1 MKRTR
6 KVVSTLV
13 TVAMVG
19 TLVLPIAAGP
29 AFAASD
35 NRVSKVINVAD
46 DYEGKLG
53 TLSISEDED
62 YAGDFTS
69 GETFTLT
76 LPSNVEWADGTNND
90 DKLDVRDYIDGPVTA
105 RLVNDQTLELKFTD
119 AVTSKASKIADVV
132 DIDMAIVV
140 DGAEGDIKVSIDG
153 RDSGVTE
160 GDYLIARVSSGST
173 VTTAMDT
180 KTMGDGFS
188 KGGTI
193 RIEETSVNAIGTS
206 EQEIKLKLPNNFV
219 WSSDYKTTKYDD
231 VKDYITFSGGF
242 SPADF
247 VKAEISDRNLT
258 ITIDPA
264 SSRTQRG
271 VIYVV
276 PYFKAD
282 KKADYGDIEINV
294 SGDEIDDADV
304 IVATYADFGIELAV
318 DDVETVVAGQYAQ
331 ETGTLTIEE
340 AVPGTLIAGRD
351 LTIELPS
358 WVKITKVKTKVK
370 KGDNSFNVKVDEYDG
385 EDNTI
390 DLNIENGTKKT
401 AAKIEVDFEV
411 SVQAN
416 KSGDI
421 EAVVSGKSGGEGEIV
436 IAKAVAPVS
445 VESVAKA
452 QLKIGV
458 QDQPMSDIIITET
471 AAGNILEKDSY
482 NKDGQIVVKL
492 PANIEWGANPK
503 VEVTEGNLE
512 IDEDNIDTSGSY
524 LYIPVDSESSKA
536 SKIKISNII
545 VDINR
550 VVPEG
555 PVEAKIMGNALVE
568 NNKESEGW
576 LDDAKPTGDDKGNV
590 GTLDAGEF
598 DTDNVV
604 KVVVGT
610 VVTPA
615 PEAGT
620 AVFNVGSSIYT
631 AGGVTKV
638 MDAAPYIKE
647 GRTYVPVRYLALAL
661 GVAEEDIAF
670 ENGVV
675 TLTKGES
682 VVTLTIGSTVLTQ
695 NDSTVTMDVAPEVN
709 NGRTMLPARFVAEAF
724 GAMVGYANGQVV
736 ISQ

>member
-1 MKRTR
+1 
-6 KVVSTLV
+6 
-13 TVAMVG
+13 MVG

-29 AFAASD
+29 AFAGSD
-35 NRVSKVINVAD
+35 NRVSKVVNVAD

-62 YAGDFTS
+62 YSGDFAS

-76 LPSNVEWADGTNND
+76 LPSNVDWADGTNND
-90 DKLDVRDYIDGPVTA
+90 DKLDVRKLVDGPVTA
-105 RLVNDQTLELKFTD
+105 KLVNDQTLELTFTD
-119 AVTSKASKIADVV
+119 KVTTKAAKVADIV

-140 DGAEGDIKVSIDG
+140 DGAEGDIKVSVDG
-153 RDSGVTE
+153 RDSGVTG

-173 VTTAMDT
+173 VTTALDT
-180 KTMGDGFS
+180 ETIGDGFS

-193 RIEETSVNAIGTS
+193 KIEETSVNAIGTA
-206 EQEIKLKLPNNFV
+206 EQKIKLKLPNDFV
-219 WSSDYKTTKYDD
+219 WNSVYSTSKYSD

-242 SPADF
+242 SSADF

-258 ITIDPA
+258 ITLDPA
-264 SSRTQRG
+264 SGRTQRG

-282 KKADYGDIEINV
+282 DADYGDVEINV

-304 IVATYADFGIELAV
+304 LVGTYSDFGVELAI
-318 DDVETVVAGQYAQ
+318 DDVEDVVAGQYAQ

-351 LTIELPS
+351 LTVELPS
-358 WVKITKVKTKVK
+358 WVKITKVKAKVK
-370 KGDNSFNVKVDEYDG
+370 KGDNNFGVTVDSYDG
-385 EDNTI
+385 EDNSI
-390 DLNIENGTKKT
+390 DLNIVNGTKKT

-411 SVQAN
+411 SAQAN
-416 KSGDI
+416 KTGDI
-421 EAVVSGKSGGEGEIV
+421 NAVISGKSGGEGEIV
-436 IAKAVAPVS
+436 IAKAIAPVTL
-445 VESVAKA
+445 ESPAKA

-458 QDQPMSDIIITET
+458 QDQAMSDITITET

-482 NKDGQIVVKL
+482 NKDAQIVVKL
-492 PANIEWGANPK
+492 PANIEWASTPK
-503 VEVTEGNLE
+503 VEVVEGNLE
-512 IDEDNIDTSGSY
+512 VDEDNVDTSGSY

-536 SKIKISNII
+536 SKIKISGIT

-555 PVEAKIMGNALVE
+555 PVEAKIMGTALVE
-568 NNKESEGW
+568 NDKASEGW
-576 LDDAKPTGDDKGNV
+576 LDDAKPTGANKGDA

-604 KVVVGT
+604 KVVVAN

-620 AVFNVGSSIYT
+620 AIFNVGSSIYT

-675 TLTKGES
+675 TLTKGET
-682 VVTLTIGSTVLTQ
+682 VVKLTIGSTTLTQ
-695 NDSTVTMDVAPEVN
+695 NDTTVTMDVAPEVD

-724 GAMVGYANGQVV
+724 GAMVGFANGQVV